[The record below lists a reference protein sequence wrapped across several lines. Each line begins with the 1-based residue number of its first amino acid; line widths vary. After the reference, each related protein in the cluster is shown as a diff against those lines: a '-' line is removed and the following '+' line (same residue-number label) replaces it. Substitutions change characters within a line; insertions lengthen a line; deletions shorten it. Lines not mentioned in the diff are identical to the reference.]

1 MSVLYCPTCDS
12 PPDPLDWRCSACG
25 GALELRDQPPFS
37 ADTIRADDW
46 SMWRYAASLD
56 VDMRV
61 SLGAGMTPVVP
72 LQQRV
77 DSVYVKCEFQ
87 NPTGS
92 YKDRGTET
100 LLSYLAGH
108 GVTSVVEE
116 SSGNAGASM
125 AQYAA
130 HAGIR
135 ARIFVPENAP
145 PGKTRA
151 IAGAAE
157 LIVVPGP
164 RQNVNDACL
173 AAAVDGTVYASHG
186 WNPYWIVGQQTIA
199 WEVWDQLGGAPAA
212 IVTPAGQGGLLLGIA
227 RGFRALYAAGVI
239 DRLPRLYA
247 VQPWACDPFVRAIEA
262 GTDEPEP
269 MIAQRSAADGTL
281 VGSPIRGAQVL
292 AAIRESNGW
301 AFSVAE
307 DDLLDARSRLARDG
321 FYVEPTSAMTLAA
334 LPRVHDH
341 LGSSDGDVVLIATGH
356 GLKSPV

>member
-12 PPDPLDWRCSACG
+12 PPDPLDWHCRACG
-25 GALELRDQPPFS
+25 GALELRDQPPFK
-37 ADTIRADDW
+37 ADAINTEHW
-46 SMWRYAASLD
+46 SMWRYGSSLD
-56 VDMRV
+56 VERRV
-61 SLGAGMTPVVP
+61 SLGAGMTPLVP
-72 LQQRV
+72 LKPS
-77 DSVYVKCEFQ
+77 DESVWIKCEYL

-130 HAGIR
+130 QAGMR

-151 IAGAAE
+151 IAAAAE

-199 WEVWDQLGGAPAA
+199 WEIWEQFGKAPAA

-227 RGFRALYAAGVI
+227 RGFRALHAAGVI

-262 GTDEPEP
+262 DASEPEL

-281 VGSPIRGAQVL
+281 VGNPVRGQQVL
-292 AAIRESNGW
+292 AAIRETHGW
-301 AFSVAE
+301 AFTVAE
-307 DDLLDARSRLARDG
+307 DDLLEARSQLARRG
-321 FYVEPTSAMTLAA
+321 FYVEPTSAMTHAA
-334 LPRVHDH
+334 LARVHEH
-341 LGSSDGDVVLIATGH
+341 MGGAGGPIILIATGH
-356 GLKSPV
+356 GLKSSA

>member
-1 MSVLYCPTCDS
+1 MSDLYCPVCDS
-12 PPDPLDWRCSACG
+12 PPDHLDWRCRTCG
-25 GALELRDQPPFS
+25 SPLELRDLPPFDAS
-37 ADTIRADDW
+37 RIRSDEW
-46 SMWRYAASLD
+46 SMWRYAAALN
-56 VDMRV
+56 VEQRV
-61 SLGAGMTPVVP
+61 SLGAGATPLVP
-72 LQQRV
+72 LQRG
-77 DSVYVKCEFQ
+77 DASIWVKCEFQ

-130 HAGIR
+130 HAGMR

-151 IAGAAE
+151 IAAAAE

-173 AAAVDGTVYASHG
+173 ATAVDGTVYASHG
-186 WNPYWIVGQQTIA
+186 WNPYWIVGQQTVA
-199 WEVWDQLGGAPAA
+199 WEIWEQLGGAPAA

-227 RGFRALYAAGVI
+227 RGLRALHAAGVI

-247 VQPWACDPFVRAIEA
+247 VQPWACDPFVRALEA
-262 GTDEPEP
+262 GADEPEP
-269 MIAQRSAADGTL
+269 IIAQRSAADGTL
-281 VGSPIRGAQVL
+281 VGSPVRGKQVL
-292 AAIRESNGW
+292 AAIRESGGW

-307 DDLLDARSRLARDG
+307 DDLLDARSQLARRG
-321 FYVEPTSAMTLAA
+321 FYVEPTSAMTHAA
-334 LPRVHDH
+334 LPRVLSH
-341 LGSSDGDVVLIATGH
+341 LGQTDRPVVLIATGH